1 MTLDELMATVSYW
14 HALTISRM
22 PIIGQA
28 ALIEHLEDK
37 VDPKFLGFIKIHLM
51 ELWEK

>member
-14 HALTISRM
+14 YALTISRM

-28 ALIEHLEDK
+28 VLIEYLEDK
-37 VDPKFLGFIKIHLM
+37 VDPKFLGYIKMHLM

>member
-1 MTLDELMATVSYW
+1 MTLDELMVAVSYW
-14 HALTISRM
+14 HATSINRM
-22 PIIGQA
+22 PIIAQA
-28 ALIEHLEDK
+28 ALIESLEDK